1 MAAMLAAKQAD
12 ALNGYLTR
20 LKESAKA
27 ETKLN
32 EAYYKASERE
42 KQSEGEEE

>member
-1 MAAMLAAKQAD
+1 MLAAKQSD
-12 ALNGYLTR
+12 ALNGYVAR
-20 LKESAKA
+20 LREAAKS

-32 EAYYKASERE
+32 EAFAQAPVRE